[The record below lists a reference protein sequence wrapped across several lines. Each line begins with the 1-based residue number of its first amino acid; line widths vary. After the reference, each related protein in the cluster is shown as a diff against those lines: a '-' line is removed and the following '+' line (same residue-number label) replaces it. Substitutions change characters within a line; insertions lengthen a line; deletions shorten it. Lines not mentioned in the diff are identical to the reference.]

1 LSYDQNGN
9 ITTLTRNG
17 DLDSDTSVIAI
28 DNLIYNY
35 DDKYRLKKVTDFT
48 GNSSGF
54 KEGADN
60 EDEYGYDKYGNMTRD
75 DNKDITSI
83 TYNHLNLPKEIIF
96 EDDENKKIIYLYN
109 ANGQKIKKTIF
120 NSPNVSTVNY
130 QSVFHY
136 ENGLLRFLT
145 TAEGYVNFTTEGY
158 NYIYNYTDHLGNIR
172 VSYFLDLRTRSVAI
186 IEENNYYPF
195 GLKHNG
201 YNNISP
207 PNSVYKYKYNGKEL
221 QDELGL
227 NVYDFGAR
235 NYMPDL
241 GRWANIDPLAEQSR
255 RWTPYNYAYNNPVYF
270 IDPDGMQSDSNSG
283 SSNISLGSE
292 DIEAMVDVGYGRKVV
307 VREKSS
313 DGRSTLEIQD
323 GKRKQNLDII
333 KLKIKKK
340 MKITSTI
347 QKWQPVVNDFP
358 KSIFI
363 VGLYD
368 DSKSFRIICRDI
380 YSQRKFKFIFD
391 EYIAYRNSDEGA
403 RLKSHNLFPSNS
415 REWCLFKTDNSEF
428 INWIIDESTGI
439 YSSNEIIHYFFRTS
453 DDIIEVLS
461 LNEPKCQEVMDNDS
475 DLVME

>member
-1 LSYDQNGN
+1 MNYNEHLSYDQNGN

-207 PNSVYKYKYNGKEL
+207 PNNVYKYKYNSKEF
-221 QDELGL
+221 QDELNL
-227 NVYDFGAR
+227 NVYDFHFR
-235 NYMPDL
+235 QYMQDL
-241 GRWANIDPLAEQSR
+241 GRTTTLDPFAEEFYDLSSYSFLNN
-255 RWTPYNYAYNNPVYF
+255 TPVNA
-270 IDPDGMQSDSNSG
+270 IDPDGRFTLTGQAAQNFVRDLQSQLDSKDDDITVNSKG
-283 SSNISLGSE
+283 IVTN
-292 DIEAMVDVGYGRKVV
+292 VV
-307 VREKSS
+307 KN
-313 DGRSTLEIQD
+313 D
-323 GKRKQNLDII
+323 
-333 KLKIKKK
+333 
-340 MKITSTI
+340 
-347 QKWQPVVNDFP
+347 QPNRFFDESGNQLHFNDPDNDF
-358 KSIFI
+358 S
-363 VGLYD
+363 LY
-368 DSKSFRIICRDI
+368 
-380 YSQRKFKFIFD
+380 
-391 EYIAYRNSDEGA
+391 NSWQKGD
-403 RLKSHNLFPSNS
+403 RL
-415 REWCLFKTDNSEF
+415 
-428 INWIIDESTGI
+428 
-439 YSSNEIIHYFFRTS
+439 
-453 DDIIEVLS
+453 
-461 LNEPKCQEVMDNDS
+461 
-475 DLVME
+475 